1 MARWWSWTGRLGAR
15 LKPSDRVE
23 DLTTDLP
30 RLDLVLL
37 GLGADGH
44 TASLFPGTQAAQ
56 ERERLQ
62 REREAIEQ
70 DHAARMRECWQ
81 RFAVNACLHEVRRSR
96 HAALDPLRAQELEL
110 NAQERAWRTQ
120 QRDERLREKQEVQE
134 RRP

>member
-1 MARWWSWTGRLGAR
+1 MKALLQSLLMAACCSSVWASAEEIPAR
-15 LKPSDRVE
+15 I
-23 DLTTDLP
+23 
-30 RLDLVLL
+30 
-37 GLGADGH
+37 
-44 TASLFPGTQAAQ
+44 AQ

-81 RFAVNACLHEVRRSR
+81 RFAVNACLQEVRRSR